1 MKKIFKIVIF
11 LFFLVLAI
19 FSCAKGIIKQ
29 YVVNTVR
36 KSYFYEEQSATIGE
50 ILNTITKNGKWSYT
64 TDDGIMVV
72 HFEGNRNDKK
82 MKLSFFITNFAGQR
96 IFKLISFSLGE
107 NLLNSENGVEEIPD
121 MLYGVY
127 LKEKR

>member
-1 MKKIFKIVIF
+1 MESGVIQ
-11 LFFLVLAI
+11 L
-19 FSCAKGIIKQ
+19 
-29 YVVNTVR
+29 
-36 KSYFYEEQSATIGE
+36 
-50 ILNTITKNGKWSYT
+50 
-64 TDDGIMVV
+64 MMV

>member
-72 HFEGNRNDKK
+72 HFEGNRNDDTYLQGI
-82 MKLSFFITNFAGQR
+82 LSYRPRHSSQPLLPQQPLHPSPCAGCNR
-96 IFKLISFSLGE
+96 
-107 NLLNSENGVEEIPD
+107 
-121 MLYGVY
+121 
-127 LKEKR
+127 